1 MEQYQKDEKTK
12 KSGFKMLEWYAFC
25 VNARLLNSGD
35 EKVKLDRESAI
46 SKLSPIL
53 TKP

>member
-25 VNARLLNSGD
+25 VNARLLDSGD
-35 EKVKLDRESAI
+35 EKVKLDRLGAFSYSI
-46 SKLSPIL
+46 F
-53 TKP
+53 TV